1 MKRYNVF
8 GDVVKQVDYSTP
20 IVTPDYDDIVDR
32 STWSPSSDSMANRV
46 ASVKGGA
53 SGQGVYDDAD
63 NLPSD
68 LEVRIRS
75 GKLDKAEVDLAIK
88 KFVDDAKK
96 EADEKKKSEDMSN
109 AKKLADARQEFLDN
123 AVGFKPSFEV
133 SKQSFF

>member
-8 GDVVKQVDYSTP
+8 GDVVKQIDFSTSF
-20 IVTPDYDDIVDR
+20 VTPYYDEIVDR
-32 STWSPSSDSMANRV
+32 STWSPSSDSMVNRV

-88 KFVDDAKK
+88 NFVDDAEK
-96 EADEKKKSEDMSN
+96 EADEKKKADDMEK
-109 AKKLADARQEFLDN
+109 AKKIADARQAYLDN
-123 AVGFKPSFEV
+123 AVGFKSSSEV
-133 SKQSFF
+133 SKS

>member
-8 GDVVKQVDYSTP
+8 GDVVKQVDYSTSFITP
-20 IVTPDYDDIVDR
+20 IYDDIVDA

-46 ASVKGGA
+46 ASAKGGS

-96 EADEKKKSEDMSN
+96 ESDEKKKSEDTAN
-109 AKKLADARQEFLDN
+109 AQKIADARQAYLDN
-123 AVGFKPSFEV
+123 AVGFKPSSERAEY
-133 SKQSFF
+133 

>member
-8 GDVVKQVDYSTP
+8 GDVVKQVDFSTSF
-20 IVTPDYDDIVDR
+20 VTPVYDDIVDR
-32 STWSPSSDSMANRV
+32 STWSPSSDAMSNRV

-75 GKLDKAEVDLAIK
+75 GKLDKAEVELAIK
-88 KFVDDAKK
+88 KFLDDAEK
-96 EADEKKKSEDMSN
+96 EADEKKKSEDLAN
-109 AKKLADARQEFLDN
+109 AQKIADARQAYLDN
-123 AVGFKPSFEV
+123 ALGFKPSSEV
-133 SKQSFF
+133 SE

>member
-8 GDVVKQVDYSTP
+8 GDAVKQVDFSTSFA
-20 IVTPDYDDIVDR
+20 TPNYDDIVDK
-32 STWSPSSDSMANRV
+32 STWSPCSDSMANRS
-46 ASVKGGA
+46 ASVKGGS

-96 EADEKKKSEDMSN
+96 ESDEKKKAEDTAN
-109 AKKLADARQEFLDN
+109 AQKIADARQAYLDN
-123 AVGFKPSFEV
+123 AVGFKSSSERAEY
-133 SKQSFF
+133 

>member
-8 GDVVKQVDYSTP
+8 GDVVKQIDYSSSF
-20 IVTPDYDDIVDR
+20 VTPKYDDIVDK
-32 STWSPSSDSMANRV
+32 STWSPSSDKMANRV
-46 ASVKGGA
+46 ASVKGGS
-53 SGQGVYDDAD
+53 SGEGVYDDAD

-96 EADEKKKSEDMSN
+96 EADEKKKSDDI
-109 AKKLADARQEFLDN
+109 AKAQKIADARQEYLDN
-123 AVGFKPSFEV
+123 AVGFKPSSER
-133 SKQSFF
+133 SE

>member
-1 MKRYNVF
+1 MKRYNVL
-8 GDVVKQVDYSTP
+8 GDVVKQVDFSTSF
-20 IVTPDYDDIVDR
+20 VTPNYDDIVDK

-88 KFVDDAKK
+88 QFVDDAQK
-96 EADEKKKSEDMSN
+96 EADEKKKSDDMAK

-123 AVGFKPSFEV
+123 AVGFKSSSEV
-133 SKQSFF
+133 SKQ

>member
-8 GDVVKQVDYSTP
+8 CDVVKQIDYSTSF
-20 IVTPDYDDIVDR
+20 ITPKYDDIVDK
-32 STWSPSSDSMANRV
+32 STWSPCSDSMANRV
-46 ASVKGGA
+46 ASVKGGS

-96 EADEKKKSEDMSN
+96 EADEKKKADDVAN
-109 AKKLADARQEFLDN
+109 AQKIADARQAYLDN
-123 AVGFKPSFEV
+123 AVGFKSSSER
-133 SKQSFF
+133 SEY

>member
-8 GDVVKQVDYSTP
+8 GDVVKQVDFSTSF
-20 IVTPDYDDIVDR
+20 VTPKYDDIVDA
-32 STWSPSSDSMANRV
+32 STWSPSSDAMANRV

-96 EADEKKKSEDMSN
+96 EADEKKKADDMAN
-109 AKKLADARQEFLDN
+109 AQKIADARQTYLDN
-123 AVGFKPSFEV
+123 AVGFKSSSEV
-133 SKQSFF
+133 SKS

>member
-8 GDVVKQVDYSTP
+8 GDVVKQFDFSTSF
-20 IVTPDYDDIVDR
+20 VTPDYDEIVDK

-88 KFVDDAKK
+88 QFVDDAQK
-96 EADEKKKSEDMSN
+96 EADEKKKVDDMAK

-123 AVGFKPSFEV
+123 AVGFKPSSER
-133 SKQSFF
+133 SE

>member
-8 GDVVKQVDYSTP
+8 GDVVKQVDFSTSF
-20 IVTPDYDDIVDR
+20 VTPKYDDIVDK
-32 STWSPSSDSMANRV
+32 STWSPCSDSMANRA
-46 ASVKGGA
+46 ASVKGGS

-75 GKLDKAEVDLAIK
+75 GKLDKTEVDLAIK

-96 EADEKKKSEDMSN
+96 ESDEKKKSEDTAN
-109 AKKLADARQEFLDN
+109 AQKIADARQAYLDN
-123 AVGFKPSFEV
+123 AVGFKPSSERAEY
-133 SKQSFF
+133 

>member
-8 GDVVKQVDYSTP
+8 GDVVKQVDFSTSFSTP
-20 IVTPDYDDIVDR
+20 EYDDIVDK
-32 STWSPSSDSMANRV
+32 STWSPCSDSMANRV
-46 ASVKGGA
+46 ASVKGGS

-88 KFVDDAKK
+88 QFVDDAKK
-96 EADEKKKSEDMSN
+96 EADEKKKSEDTAN
-109 AKKLADARQEFLDN
+109 AQKIADARQAYLDN
-123 AVGFKPSFEV
+123 AVGFKPSSERA
-133 SKQSFF
+133 

>member
-8 GDVVKQVDYSTP
+8 GDVVKQVDYSTSF
-20 IVTPDYDDIVDR
+20 VTPVYDDVVDR
-32 STWSPSSDSMANRV
+32 SAWSPCSDSMANRV

-53 SGQGVYDDAD
+53 SGSGVYDDAD

-68 LEVRIRS
+68 LEVMIRS

-96 EADEKKKSEDMSN
+96 EADEKKKADDMAN
-109 AKKLADARQEFLDN
+109 AQKVADARQAYLDN
-123 AVGFKPSFEV
+123 ALGFKSSSEL
-133 SKQSFF
+133 SE

>member
-8 GDVVKQVDYSTP
+8 GDVVKQVDYSISFVTP
-20 IVTPDYDDIVDR
+20 IYDDIVDT
-32 STWSPSSDSMANRV
+32 STWSPSSDSMANRI
-46 ASVKGGA
+46 ASVKGGV

-88 KFVDDAKK
+88 KFVDDAKN
-96 EADEKKKSEDMSN
+96 EADEKKKSEDTAN
-109 AKKLADARQEFLDN
+109 AQKIADARQAYLDN
-123 AVGFKPSFEV
+123 AVGFKPSSERV
-133 SKQSFF
+133 E

>member
-20 IVTPDYDDIVDR
+20 IVTPDYDDIVDK

-88 KFVDDAKK
+88 KFVDDSKK

-109 AKKLADARQEFLDN
+109 AKKLADARQAYLDN
-123 AVGFKPSFEV
+123 AVGFKPSSER
-133 SKQSFF
+133 SE

>member
-8 GDVVKQVDYSTP
+8 GDVVKQVDFSTSF
-20 IVTPDYDDIVDR
+20 VTPSYDDIVDK

-53 SGQGVYDDAD
+53 SVQGVYDDAD

-88 KFVDDAKK
+88 QFVDDAKK
-96 EADEKKKSEDMSN
+96 EADEKKKAEDMES

-123 AVGFKPSFEV
+123 AVGFKPSTER
-133 SKQSFF
+133 SE

>member
-1 MKRYNVF
+1 MKRYNVI
-8 GDVVKQVDYSTP
+8 GDVVKQIDFSTSF
-20 IVTPDYDDIVDR
+20 VTPAYDDVVDR
-32 STWSPSSDSMANRV
+32 STWSPSSDQMANRV

-88 KFVDDAKK
+88 NFVDDAKK
-96 EADEKKKSEDMSN
+96 EADEKKKSEDMEN
-109 AKKLADARQEFLDN
+109 AQKIADARQAYLDN
-123 AVGFKPSFEV
+123 AIGFKTSSEV
-133 SKQSFF
+133 SNS

>member
-8 GDVVKQVDYSTP
+8 GDVVKQVDFSTSF
-20 IVTPDYDDIVDR
+20 VTPNYDDIVDK
-32 STWSPSSDSMANRV
+32 STWSPSSDKMANRV

-88 KFVDDAKK
+88 QFVDDAKK
-96 EADEKKKSEDMSN
+96 QADEKKKSEDMAN
-109 AKKLADARQEFLDN
+109 AQKIADARQEYLDN
-123 AVGFKPSFEV
+123 AIGFKSSTER
-133 SKQSFF
+133 SE

>member
-8 GDVVKQVDYSTP
+8 GDVVEQVDYSISFITP
-20 IVTPDYDDIVDR
+20 KYDDIVDT
-32 STWSPSSDSMANRV
+32 STWSPCSDSMANRV
-46 ASVKGGA
+46 ASVKGGS

-88 KFVDDAKK
+88 KFVDDSKK
-96 EADEKKKSEDMSN
+96 EADEKKKADDMAN
-109 AKKLADARQEFLDN
+109 AQKIADARQAYLDN
-123 AVGFKPSFEV
+123 AVGFKPTSERAEY
-133 SKQSFF
+133 

>member
-1 MKRYNVF
+1 MKRYNIF
-8 GDVVKQVDYSTP
+8 GDVVKQVDFSTSF
-20 IVTPDYDDIVDR
+20 VTPTYDDIVDK
-32 STWSPSSDSMANRV
+32 STWSPCSDSMANRV

-88 KFVDDAKK
+88 KFVDDSKK
-96 EADEKKKSEDMSN
+96 EADEKKKAYDMAN
-109 AKKLADARQEFLDN
+109 AQKIADARQAYLDN
-123 AVGFKPSFEV
+123 AVGFKSSSEV
-133 SKQSFF
+133 PKS

>member
-133 SKQSFF
+133 SKQ